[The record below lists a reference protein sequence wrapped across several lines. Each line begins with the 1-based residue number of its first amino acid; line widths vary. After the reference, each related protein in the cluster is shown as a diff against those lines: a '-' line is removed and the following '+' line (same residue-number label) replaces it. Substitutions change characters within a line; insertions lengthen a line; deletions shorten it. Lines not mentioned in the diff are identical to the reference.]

1 MKKSIVGITAAI
13 AVTAVVIIAAVPAAA
28 WIREANHE
36 NQIQKVEA
44 AVRETSTEPENN
56 HTFRLEEPYF
66 IEYEITDSEGNVSR
80 IAKAEDAQ
88 GRIYYKDKEEYLFV
102 PEGGTYLRYE
112 KKDGA
117 FAVREDKKYSADTVR
132 KITKEFDEYARKSL
146 TVWEHGVYAGEE
158 SMLDR
163 SCDVYEI
170 THSVLSIFSQKYEY
184 LIDQETGVCLGER
197 NKRKLAGIEETDG
210 ESFLCTR
217 MEVGEIDLTIEDG
230 EITAGNSL

>member
-102 PEGGTYLRYE
+102 PEGGAYLRYE
-112 KKDGA
+112 
-117 FAVREDKKYSADTVR
+117 R
-132 KITKEFDEYARKSL
+132 KMA
-146 TVWEHGVYAGEE
+146 GV
-158 SMLDR
+158 
-163 SCDVYEI
+163 
-170 THSVLSIFSQKYEY
+170 
-184 LIDQETGVCLGER
+184 
-197 NKRKLAGIEETDG
+197 EETDG

-217 MEVGEIDLTIEDG
+217 MDVGEIDLTIEDG
-230 EITAGNSL
+230 EITAGNQL